1 MKNVV
6 IIIAILSMPHTVMAI
21 DFYRVV
27 GGRAAALGR
36 TGICEHSVWAL
47 QNNPAGIAFLR
58 GWQSGVYYENQWLL
72 KETSFTSGALVKE
85 VPSVGCFGLSVCQ
98 FGGSHYS
105 ETKFGLAYARDF
117 GPYLQVG
124 LQAEYLL
131 LHWGENYPI
140 RGAPSF
146 SLGAQSQVT
155 EKLRLGFC
163 LFNPIQISIKTINED
178 RLPTMMRFGLSYQF
192 SDDFIGQCEAE
203 RDNSREGIR
212 LGAGIEYLIA
222 GKISFR
228 AGAQSNP
235 NILSFGVGYQ
245 LGKIQTDI
253 AAQMHQSLGA
263 SIQFGMTIRFSS

>member
-1 MKNVV
+1 MKKV
-6 IIIAILSMPHTVMAI
+6 IIIIIILFVHHSVKAV

-47 QNNPAGIAFLR
+47 QNNPAGIAFLQ
-58 GWQSGVYYENQWLL
+58 GWQSGLYYENQWLL
-72 KETSFTSGALVKE
+72 KETSFTYATLVKE
-85 VPSVGCFGLSVCQ
+85 VRSVGCFGLSLSQ

-105 ETKFGLAYARDF
+105 ETKIGLAYAREF
-117 GPYLQVG
+117 GPYLQLG
-124 LQAEYLL
+124 LQTEYLL
-131 LHWGENYPI
+131 LHWGEGYPT

-155 EKLRLGFC
+155 EKLRLAFC
-163 LFNPIQISIKTINED
+163 LLNPIQINIKTINED
-178 RLPTMMRFGLSYQF
+178 RLPTVMRFGLSYQF
-192 SDDFIGQCEAE
+192 TNDFIGQCEVE
-203 RDNSREGIR
+203 RDNSREGVR
-212 LGAGIEYLIA
+212 LGAGIEYIMF
-222 GKISFR
+222 GKVSLR

-245 LGKIQTDI
+245 LGRIQTDI

-263 SIQFGMTIRFSS
+263 SLQVGMSIRF